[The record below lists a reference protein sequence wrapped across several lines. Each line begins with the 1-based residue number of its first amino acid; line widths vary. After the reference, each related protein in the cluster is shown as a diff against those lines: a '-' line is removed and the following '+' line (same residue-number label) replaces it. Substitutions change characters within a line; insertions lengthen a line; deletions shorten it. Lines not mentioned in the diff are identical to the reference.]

1 MRFVVTGEWSRNH
14 LLRLILFF
22 FLIYILLF
30 WITNWVLYFQ
40 KMNLNPAS
48 VVSYYRGDPQAEF
61 GQPPRPLGA
70 LAETSHF
77 HLFAMGVL
85 VMTLTHL
92 ILFLPVSVR
101 LKGSLTLVTFLS
113 ALLCEGS
120 SWLVRFVHPGFAWL
134 KVGSFLVLQLS
145 LFGLLVA
152 LLVGVLRPG
161 RNAYAETNG
170 QRRWAEND
178 IGLNSPSQ

>member
-1 MRFVVTGEWSRNH
+1 LRYIVTGEWKRNQ

-22 FLIYILLF
+22 FLVYILFF
-30 WITNWVLYFQ
+30 WGTNWVLYFQ

-48 VVSYYRGDPQAEF
+48 VVSHYRGDPQAEF

-92 ILFLPVSVR
+92 VLFLPVSYRV
-101 LKGSLTLVTFLS
+101 KGSLTLVTFLS
-113 ALLCEGS
+113 ALFNEGS
-120 SWLVRFVHPGFAWL
+120 NWLVRFVHPGFAWL
-134 KVGSFLVLQLS
+134 KVGSFLVLQIAL
-145 LFGLLVA
+145 LGLLAA
-152 LLVGVLRPG
+152 LMVGVLRPG
-161 RNAYAETNG
+161 RNGYSDTNG
-170 QRRWAEND
+170 QRRCADNG
-178 IGLNSPSQ
+178 IGANSPSK

>member
-1 MRFVVTGEWSRNH
+1 MRFVVTGEWSHNH

-70 LAETSHF
+70 LAET
-77 HLFAMGVL
+77 
-85 VMTLTHL
+85 
-92 ILFLPVSVR
+92 
-101 LKGSLTLVTFLS
+101 
-113 ALLCEGS
+113 
-120 SWLVRFVHPGFAWL
+120 
-134 KVGSFLVLQLS
+134 
-145 LFGLLVA
+145 
-152 LLVGVLRPG
+152 
-161 RNAYAETNG
+161 
-170 QRRWAEND
+170 
-178 IGLNSPSQ
+178 